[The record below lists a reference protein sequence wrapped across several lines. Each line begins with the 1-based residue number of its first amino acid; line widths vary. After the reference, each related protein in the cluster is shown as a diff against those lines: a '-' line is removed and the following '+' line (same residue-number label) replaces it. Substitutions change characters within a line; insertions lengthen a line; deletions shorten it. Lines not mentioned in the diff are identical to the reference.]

1 MSRFERCFIFVPFFF
16 SFFLVFFVLLCHFY
30 HASFVREGKKTLEK
44 KKTNFDLEE
53 TSSHCETGVA
63 FIFEGPSFF
72 TSLKVQSFFVASF
85 FLRLSFYSS
94 SSKGQQHHIKRAI
107 LLSKDQEDQE
117 EDQEDQEDGE
127 PGSGGDAERAA
138 GEERER
144 GAFARGG
151 VGVDCDF

>member
-1 MSRFERCFIFVPFFF
+1 LFLFFLFFF
-16 SFFLVFFVLLCHFY
+16 GLFCPFVSFLSRVVC
-30 HASFVREGKKTLEK
+30 ARRKKDFEK

>member
-1 MSRFERCFIFVPFFF
+1 MS
-16 SFFLVFFVLLCHFY
+16 FLSRVVC
-30 HASFVREGKKTLEK
+30 ARRKKDFEK

-117 EDQEDQEDGE
+117 EEEDGE
-127 PGSGGDAERAA
+127 PGSGGDAERAT

-144 GAFARGG
+144 GAFAGG
-151 VGVDCDF
+151 VGVDFDF